1 LKQQAKGLPQQD
13 DLLELLHRAY
23 GFFSS
28 KNRRSPK
35 DRPRFEVIPGNESGS
50 SLLNCNAHSNHKPKD
65 GKNQMSG
72 KKLKTKHPKI
82 AFKKGGSSDGNPNG
96 K

>member
-1 LKQQAKGLPQQD
+1 
-13 DLLELLHRAY
+13 
-23 GFFSS
+23 
-28 KNRRSPK
+28 
-35 DRPRFEVIPGNESGS
+35 VIPGNESGS